1 MYDPVS
7 ILLVASLAA
16 SLWLVW
22 RTNKLFSKLGAI
34 EMLVLVLAMKEQER
48 EEAENDYG

>member
-1 MYDPVS
+1 MYDTAS

-22 RTNKLFSKLGAI
+22 RTNKLYKRIDSL
-34 EMLVLVLAMKEQER
+34 EWLVLAMASKLDEVLD
-48 EEAENDYG
+48 EE